1 MKKYLT
7 VFKTSWA
14 NELEYRIA
22 FILSRFRNIVFL
34 LLLYYVWL
42 YLSKITGR
50 FAMYSAEEL
59 STYVFLAHLL
69 RAIIFGA
76 QSRLAALEINDG
88 TFSTYLVKPITH
100 FWFVFWREL
109 AQKTIYFIS
118 AVAELAIFI
127 FLTKAHFLAQNNI
140 KFLLFFALAILGSLF
155 LYFLLTY
162 LVSLLAFWSRE
173 AMGPRFLFEWF
184 MEFSSGAFFPLDI
197 LSKSALLAFQFLP
210 FAYIMYFPL
219 KIYLG
224 KWDFWQII
232 TGISLQLVFIIF
244 VSLLIMVAW
253 RRGLKRYS
261 GEGI

>member
-1 MKKYLT
+1 MKKYFA

-14 NELEYRIA
+14 NELEYRFA
-22 FILSRFRNIVFL
+22 FILSRFRNLTFL

-42 YLSKITGR
+42 NLSQTTGR

-59 STYVFLAHLL
+59 TTYVFLAHLL

-76 QSRLAALEINDG
+76 QARLAALEINDG
-88 TFSTYLVKPITH
+88 TFSTYLMKPVSH
-100 FWFVFWREL
+100 FWFIFWREL
-109 AQKTIYFIS
+109 AQKTIFLI
-118 AVAELAIFI
+118 AAIFELVIFI
-127 FLTKAHFLAQNNI
+127 FLTRAHFLWQNNLN
-140 KFLLFFALAILGSLF
+140 FLAFFALATAGSLF

-184 MEFSSGAFFPLDI
+184 MEFASGAFFPLDI
-197 LSKSALLAFQFLP
+197 LSKSALFAFQFLP

-224 KWDFWQII
+224 KWSSWEMA
-232 TGISLQLVFIIF
+232 TGIGLQLVFIIIF
-244 VSLLIMVAW
+244 SAVVMIAW
-253 RRGLKRYS
+253 RRGLRRYS

>member
-1 MKKYLT
+1 MRKYFT
-7 VFKTSWA
+7 IFKTSWE
-14 NELEYRIA
+14 NEQEYRFA
-22 FILSRFRNIVFL
+22 FVLARFRNLTYL

-42 YLSKITGR
+42 NLSQMTGR
-50 FAMYSAEEL
+50 FAMYSTEEL
-59 STYVFLAHLL
+59 TTYVFLAHLL

-100 FWFVFWREL
+100 FWFIFWREL
-109 AQKTIYFIS
+109 AQKIVYFIS
-118 AVAELAIFI
+118 AIAELVIFI
-127 FLTKAHFLAQNNI
+127 FLTKAHFLWQNNI
-140 KFLLFFALAILGSLF
+140 KFLVFFALAIIGAMF

-184 MEFSSGAFFPLDI
+184 MEFSSGSFFPLDI
-197 LSKSALLAFQFLP
+197 LSKNLLLSFQFLP
-210 FAYIMYFPL
+210 FAYIVYFPL

-224 KWDFWQII
+224 KWDAWQML
-232 TGISLQLVFIIF
+232 TGIGVQLVFIVIF
-244 VSLLIMVAW
+244 SVVVLVVW

>member
-1 MKKYLT
+1 MKKYFT

-14 NELEYRIA
+14 NELEYRLA
-22 FILSRFRNIVFL
+22 FILSRFRNIVYL

-42 YLSKITGR
+42 NLSQMTGR

-59 STYVFLAHLL
+59 TTYVFGAHLL
-69 RAIIFGA
+69 RSIIFGA

-100 FWFVFWREL
+100 FWFIFWREL
-109 AQKTIYFIS
+109 AQKIIYFIS
-118 AVAELAIFI
+118 AVAELAIFV
-127 FLTKAHFLAQNNI
+127 FLTKAHFLVQNQG
-140 KFLLFFALAILGSLF
+140 KFLIFFAVAAIGSLF
-155 LYFLLTY
+155 LYYLLTY
-162 LVSLLAFWSRE
+162 FVSLLAFWSRE

-197 LSKSALLAFQFLP
+197 LSKTLLITFQFLP

-224 KWDFWQII
+224 AWNFWQIV
-232 TGISLQLVFIIF
+232 TGISLQLVFIVIF
-244 VSLLIMVAW
+244 SVIVSFAW
-253 RRGLKRYS
+253 RRGLRRYS

>member
-1 MKKYLT
+1 L
-7 VFKTSWA
+7 A
-14 NELEYRIA
+14 
-22 FILSRFRNIVFL
+22 RFRNLTFL

-42 YLSKITGR
+42 NLSRMTGR

-59 STYVFLAHLL
+59 TTYVFLAHLL

-76 QSRLAALEINDG
+76 QARLAALEINDG
-88 TFSTYLVKPITH
+88 TFSTYLVKPVVH

-109 AQKTIYFIS
+109 AQKTIYFI
-118 AVAELAIFI
+118 AAMFELVAFVL
-127 FLTKAHFLAQNNI
+127 LTKAHFVWQNNP
-140 KFLLFFALAILGSLF
+140 KFLFFFVLAIVGAMF

-197 LSKSALLAFQFLP
+197 LSKNFLLAFQFLP
-210 FAYIMYFPL
+210 FAYIIFFPL

-224 KWDFWQII
+224 KWSAGEMAS
-232 TGISLQLVFIIF
+232 GIGLQLIFIIVF
-244 VSLLIMVAW
+244 AMLVLLAW
-253 RRGLKRYS
+253 KRGLRRYV

>member
-1 MKKYLT
+1 MKKYFT

-14 NELEYRIA
+14 NELEYRFA
-22 FILSRFRNIVFL
+22 FVLSRFRNLTYL
-34 LLLYYVWL
+34 LMLYYVWL
-42 YLSKITGR
+42 NLSQMTGR

-59 STYVFLAHLL
+59 TTYVFLAHLL

-76 QSRLAALEINDG
+76 QARLAALEINDG
-88 TFSTYLVKPITH
+88 TFSTYLMKPVSH
-100 FWFVFWREL
+100 FWFIFWREL
-109 AQKTIYFIS
+109 AQKTIYF
-118 AVAELAIFI
+118 VAAIFELAIFI
-127 FLTKAHFLAQNNI
+127 FLTKAHFLWQDNL
-140 KFLLFFALAILGSLF
+140 KFLAFFALATLGSLF

-184 MEFSSGAFFPLDI
+184 MEFASGAFFPLDI

-219 KIYLG
+219 KVYLG
-224 KWDFWQII
+224 QWDLRQMETGLSLQII
-232 TGISLQLVFIIF
+232 FIIIF
-244 VSLLIMVAW
+244 SAVVSVAW
-253 RRGLKRYS
+253 RRGLRRYS